1 MYNKWFL
8 SFKPKRKNKTFSKAL
23 IEKNPDHIGVGR
35 VKKGSALT
43 SVQRGIDGG
52 SKQGLGFEMLT
63 RNHSN
68 NKFWKFM

>member
-1 MYNKWFL
+1 M
-8 SFKPKRKNKTFSKAL
+8 
-23 IEKNPDHIGVGR
+23 NPDHKGVGR

-43 SVQRGIDGG
+43 SVQRGTDG

-63 RNHSN
+63 RNHNN